1 MYFAVDDVFGPV
13 MIPYSRP
20 SRQASAV
27 EAAPDFVT
35 SCWPWI
41 QRPHSLETKFIW
53 NGACLEGQHSHQV
66 AAKHWGDSTT
76 FLFCLCCWY
85 LVNICTGG
93 CLWYGKVFA
102 PMRRYDNIKYRLKN
116 ENVALVVTIMVNFTV
131 QGCVEHFACQ
141 HDICVCVIKAPSQ
154 AYNSHRGILG
164 SHQITCSQ
172 KADIWYMEKWLH
184 CTVFCWVL
192 LSIVVIHA
200 VDTCLLHSSKPFD
213 LIWPLVQV
221 TDTVWEYNIFC
232 IPYRR
237 DFNQAFENKKENCI
251 PAFQNYLSTNLK
263 QCF

>member
-85 LVNICTGG
+85 LVNICTDG
-93 CLWYGKVFA
+93 CLWYGKVFK
-102 PMRRYDNIKYRLKN
+102 PMGRYDNIKYHLQKWEFGIGCNNYGEFHSPRLRRTLR
-116 ENVALVVTIMVNFTV
+116 VSTWHL
-131 QGCVEHFACQ
+131 CVLS
-141 HDICVCVIKAPSQ
+141 KRQ
-154 AYNSHRGILG
+154 ARPIIHIGESLG
-164 SHQITCSQ
+164 AT
-172 KADIWYMEKWLH
+172 K
-184 CTVFCWVL
+184 
-192 LSIVVIHA
+192 
-200 VDTCLLHSSKPFD
+200 
-213 LIWPLVQV
+213 
-221 TDTVWEYNIFC
+221 
-232 IPYRR
+232 
-237 DFNQAFENKKENCI
+237 
-251 PAFQNYLSTNLK
+251 
-263 QCF
+263 